1 MPPDINIAC
10 GETETLSR
18 EIGEIEDQPRKMA
31 RTPSRGKRLTL
42 GWRARQSPRY
52 GGDRFGAKAATHKA
66 VILSVLSAFW
76 SKPGV
81 RYPDKKR
88 HGDPGKDGHYAGRNK
103 SCFNHLRNV
112 RS

>member
-31 RTPSRGKRLTL
+31 RTPSRGKRLTS

-52 GGDRFGAKAATHKA
+52 GGDRFGAKAASHMDFA
-66 VILSVLSAFW
+66 AQSRDFVSVVGFLVEARGALS
-76 SKPGV
+76 
-81 RYPDKKR
+81 
-88 HGDPGKDGHYAGRNK
+88 
-103 SCFNHLRNV
+103 
-112 RS
+112 